1 MLAPAEF
8 FASEGTSRPVR
19 WRPEQTDVPLLDD
32 VAEAAE
38 RYRRA
43 DEERQQ
49 ARQDLR
55 EKIRIARDEGLSF
68 AAIARAAQISRE
80 YARRLYSE

>member
-1 MLAPAEF
+1 VA
-8 FASEGTSRPVR
+8 
-19 WRPEQTDVPLLDD
+19 LLGD

-43 DEERQQ
+43 EQERQQ
-49 ARQDLR
+49 ARDALR
-55 EKIRIARDEGLSF
+55 EKIRIARDEGISF

>member
-1 MLAPAEF
+1 LPP
-8 FASEGTSRPVR
+8 GGPNRL
-19 WRPEQTDVPLLDD
+19 DVPLLDD

-43 DEERQQ
+43 DQERQE
-49 ARQDLR
+49 AREALR
-55 EKIRIARDEGLSF
+55 EKIRIARDEGISF

-80 YARRLYSE
+80 YARRLYAG